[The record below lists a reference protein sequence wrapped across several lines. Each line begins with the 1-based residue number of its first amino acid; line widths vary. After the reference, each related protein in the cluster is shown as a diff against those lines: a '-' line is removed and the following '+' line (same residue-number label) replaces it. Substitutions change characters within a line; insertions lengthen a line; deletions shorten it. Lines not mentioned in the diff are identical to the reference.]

1 MIENIGLGIDIVEIS
16 RFKELDLRKKENFYK
31 KIFTESEIKYCQK
44 FKDDYRHFAGKFA
57 VKEAVIKSINKKI
70 NFLDIITSNQKKKP
84 TVKILKKNYH
94 IFRVSIS
101 HEEKFAVAVVIS
113 EKIDSK

>member
-1 MIENIGLGIDIVEIS
+1 MIENIDVGIDIVEINK
-16 RFKELDLRKKENFYK
+16 FKKANFKDKESFYK

-70 NFLDIITSNQKKKP
+70 KFLDIVTSNQKKKP
-84 TVKILKKNYH
+84 IVKILKNDCYK
-94 IFRVSIS
+94 FKVSIS
-101 HEEKFAVAVVIS
+101 HEENLAMAIVIS
-113 EKIDSK
+113 EKIK